1 MINKLSQKFSKTEW
15 SWIFQDWANSVYSL
29 MITTAIF
36 PIFYKSVTDAA
47 GISSSDSTAYLG
59 YANSVATVL
68 IGLLA
73 PLLGTIADYPKVRKP
88 LFTVGT
94 MLAIVAVFS
103 MMFVSNSDWLSL
115 LLLYA
120 VSAIGF
126 GMANIFYDG
135 SLMDVT
141 SRDRLDQVSS
151 AGFGF
156 GYIGSVVPFLI
167 FMVFQLGGF
176 FDARTTVNIG
186 FMLTAVWWFGFTIPY
201 WMNVEQSSYSEK
213 EGSLLKSTFKS
224 IKTTLGEIK
233 QYKHIS
239 LFLIA
244 YFFYID
250 GVGTIIKM
258 ATSVGTDIGLSA
270 DQLIIMLLI
279 VQIVAFPCTILYGVL
294 AKKFGTRSMLFV
306 GIATYMIICII
317 ALGLETFNDFLFLAI
332 LVGTAQGG
340 IQSLSRSYFGQMIP
354 SQNTNQFFGFYNI
367 FGKFSS
373 VLGTTALGIVAQL
386 TDDSLKGV
394 FALIGQFIIGAILL
408 YFAKPPKNLESVS
421 I

>member
-1 MINKLSQKFSKTEW
+1 MIKTISKKFTKTEW

-29 MITTAIF
+29 MITTAVF

-47 GISSSDSTAYLG
+47 GIGASDSTAYLG
-59 YANSVATVL
+59 YANSTATVL

-88 LFTVGT
+88 LFTIST
-94 MLAIVAVFS
+94 MLGIMAVFS
-103 MMFVSNSDWLSL
+103 MMFVSSSGWMSL

-156 GYIGSVVPFLI
+156 GYIGSVIPFLI

-201 WMNVEQSSYSEK
+201 WMNVEQKSYSEK
-213 EGSLLKSTFKS
+213 DGNLFQSTIQS
-224 IKTTLGEIK
+224 IRSTLSEIK
-233 QYKHIS
+233 KYKHIS

-279 VQIVAFPCTILYGVL
+279 VQVVAFPCTILYGVL

-306 GIATYMIICII
+306 GIATYMVICVI

-394 FALIGQFIIGAILL
+394 FALIVQFIIGAILL
-408 YFAKPPKNLESVS
+408 FIAKPPVTKEAV
-421 I
+421 

>member
-1 MINKLSQKFSKTEW
+1 MIKNISQKFTKTEW

-36 PIFYKSVTDAA
+36 PIFYKSVTDSA
-47 GISSSDSTAYLG
+47 GIASADSTAYLG
-59 YANSVATVL
+59 YANSAATVL

-73 PLLGTIADYPKVRKP
+73 PFLGTIADYPRVRKP
-88 LFTVGT
+88 LFTIGT
-94 MLAIVAVFS
+94 MLGVFAVFS
-103 MMFVSNSDWLSL
+103 LMFVSGSDWMSL
-115 LLLYA
+115 LVLYA

-126 GMANIFYDG
+126 AMANIFYDG

-156 GYIGSVVPFLI
+156 GYIGSVIPFLI

-201 WMNVEQSSYSEK
+201 WKNVEQKSYSEK
-213 EGSLLKSTFKS
+213 KGNLLRSTFQS
-224 IKTTLGEIK
+224 IQSTLKEIK
-233 QYKHIS
+233 KYKHIT

-270 DQLIIMLLI
+270 DQLIVMLLI
-279 VQIVAFPCTILYGVL
+279 VQIVAFPCTIIYGVL
-294 AKKFGTRSMLFV
+294 AKKFGTRSMLFF
-306 GIATYMIICII
+306 GIATYMVICII

-354 SQNTNQFFGFYNI
+354 TQNTNQFFGFYNI

-373 VLGTTALGIVAQL
+373 VLGTTALGVVAQL

-394 FALIGQFIIGAILL
+394 FALIVQFIIGAILL
-408 YFAKPPKNLESVS
+408 FFAKPPKTHEAV
-421 I
+421 

>member
-1 MINKLSQKFSKTEW
+1 MLKNITQKFSKTEW

-47 GISSSDSTAYLG
+47 AISSSDSTAYLG
-59 YANSVATVL
+59 YANSVATIL

-73 PLLGTIADYPKVRKP
+73 PLLGTIADFPRVRKP

-94 MLAIVAVFS
+94 MLGIVAVFS
-103 MMFVSNSDWLSL
+103 MMFTSNSGWLTL
-115 LLLYA
+115 LVLYC

-141 SRDRLDQVSS
+141 SRNRLDQVSS

-156 GYIGSVVPFLI
+156 GYIGSVIPFLI

-186 FMLTAVWWFGFTIPY
+186 FLLTAMWWFVFTIPY
-201 WMNVEQSSYSEK
+201 WKNVEQTTYSVK
-213 EGSLLKSTFKS
+213 EGNLLASTWRS
-224 IKTTLGEIK
+224 ITNTLSEIK

-270 DQLIIMLLI
+270 DELIVMLLI
-279 VQIVAFPCTILYGVL
+279 VQIVAFPCTIIYGLL

-317 ALGLETFNDFLFLAI
+317 ALGLETYNDFLVLAI

-354 SQNTNQFFGFYNI
+354 GKNTNQFFGFYNI

-394 FALIGQFIIGAILL
+394 FALIVQFLIGAVLL
-408 YFAKPPKNLESVS
+408 YLAKPPVQEQLV
-421 I
+421 